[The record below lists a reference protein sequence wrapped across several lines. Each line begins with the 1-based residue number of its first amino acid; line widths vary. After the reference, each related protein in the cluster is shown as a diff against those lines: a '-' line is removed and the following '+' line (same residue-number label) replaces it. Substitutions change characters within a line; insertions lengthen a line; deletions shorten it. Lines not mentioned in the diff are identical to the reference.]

1 MCQICK
7 TIFEQNLNLNR
18 CIDNRIKTVIIIS
31 MKRILIIIGL
41 ILSISGIYAE
51 ELENISLDVRD
62 YNAVEVP
69 AGTFIPVMNTQ
80 EISTQYCP
88 EGYKVKFI
96 VTNDMYMHDTV
107 IFPKESEIY
116 GYVEALH
123 DPVIGTN
130 ASMKIRITQLVYP
143 DGVSVPI
150 KGYLYNSNNNI
161 FGGGISEP
169 VKYIKMAQRQVK
181 VHYTTLQIRPSYKRK
196 MGVHTVIPTGSN
208 EIVVLTAP
216 AEITH
221 TLTN

>member
-1 MCQICK
+1 
-7 TIFEQNLNLNR
+7 
-18 CIDNRIKTVIIIS
+18 
-31 MKRILIIIGL
+31 MKRIFIIIGL
-41 ILSISGIYAE
+41 ILSIAGLNAE
-51 ELENISLDVRD
+51 ELENINLDVRGYD
-62 YNAVEVP
+62 VVEVP

-116 GYVEALH
+116 GYVESLH
-123 DPVIGTN
+123 DPVVGTN
-130 ASMKIRITQLVYP
+130 ASMKIKVTTLVYP

-150 KGYLYNSNNNI
+150 KGYLYNANNNV

-181 VHYTTLQIRPSYKRK
+181 VHYTTLQIKPAYGRK

-216 AEITH
+216 AEVTH